1 MLKFSQPQLIFVSD
15 KKEES
20 RPSTL
25 SEAEAEQ
32 ALAKAEYEAAKE
44 GAEEAKPADGT
55 LRTSTISDAVDT
67 SEGIA
72 QAEAAYEAAKAKVKA
87 AREASEAAWKAE
99 YETIKA
105 EAGEKREAGQ
115 FSDRHK
121 QDRIFRREMG
131 EPEFFLMDR
140 DIPLTAILTGDEIE
154 EIARKVQTPKDQ
166 TPQYKPENVLSP
178 EFGGGSN
185 YETGLTDLIEEAKQ
199 KLNRLLNDPETT
211 SQELQLAKL
220 DLKKLEYLYDNYN
233 LGMNVFRTAK
243 GGRDTLE

>member
-1 MLKFSQPQLIFVSD
+1 MSEEV
-15 KKEES
+15 KKETKLEEPTS
-20 RPSTL
+20 I
-25 SEAEAEQ
+25 SEAEA
-32 ALAKAEYEAAKE
+32 AAAK
-44 GAEEAKPADGT
+44 
-55 LRTSTISDAVDT
+55 
-67 SEGIA
+67 A
-72 QAEAAYEAAKAKVKA
+72 QAEAKSKKASPEQIAKAEAAFEKAQAKVNQM
-87 AREASEAAWKAE
+87 RLASEAAWKAE
-99 YETIKA
+99 YEAIKA
-105 EAGEKREAGQ
+105 EAGEKREVGQ
-115 FSDRHK
+115 FSNKRK

-140 DIPLTAILTGDEIE
+140 DTPLTAILTGDQIE

-211 SQELQLAKL
+211 SQELKLAKL
-220 DLKKLEYLYDNYN
+220 DLKKLQYLYDNYN